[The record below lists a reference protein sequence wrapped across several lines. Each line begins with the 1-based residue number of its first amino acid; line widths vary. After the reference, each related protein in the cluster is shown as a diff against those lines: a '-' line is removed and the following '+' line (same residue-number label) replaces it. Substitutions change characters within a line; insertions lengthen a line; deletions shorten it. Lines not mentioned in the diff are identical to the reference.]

1 MSLKKMA
8 VSSAK
13 FNILFSWPPISTPL
27 ILLLT
32 SMKIASTSVERIY
45 TILRVDTPDKPFA

>member
-45 TILRVDTPDKPFA
+45 NNIESGHP